1 MVKMISNSYF
11 YPEWNAPSNIK
22 SIQTQRTSGYSGGF
36 FSSFNLSYD
45 VGDKVASVNNNL
57 LTLSSN
63 LPSNPYW
70 LNQIHESNVIEL
82 PCDKSLLIGDASFT
96 TRKKIVCAVRTADCL
111 PILLTN
117 VDGDFVSAVH
127 AGWRSMA
134 SGIIENTLKKIN
146 SKSEIIAWLGPS
158 IGEESYEVGKQVF
171 DVFTKYD
178 PVSKCGF
185 KKISTN
191 KYLLN
196 LPKVALAK
204 LREKGVTKLF
214 GAGVRDS
221 FCTYRDN
228 DLFYSHRR
236 DGVTGRMAS
245 LIWIDS

>member
-1 MVKMISNSYF
+1 MKMMTDNFF
-11 YPEWNAPSNIK
+11 YPEWNVPSNIK
-22 SIQTQRTSGYSGGF
+22 SIQTQRSSGSSSGR

-45 VGDKVASVNNNL
+45 VGDEIASVRSNL

-63 LPSNPYW
+63 LPSNPCW
-70 LNQIHESNVIEL
+70 LNQIHGNNVIEL
-82 PCDKSLLIGDASFT
+82 PCNKNLLTADASFT
-96 TRKKIVCAVRTADCL
+96 LQKKIVCAVRTADCL

-117 VDGDFVSAVH
+117 VDGDFVSAIH

-134 SGIIENTLKKIN
+134 SGIIENTLNKIKSKK
-146 SKSEIIAWLGPS
+146 EIIVWLGPS